1 MPRRP
6 GLRRT
11 MSIDPLDLCLN
22 IGRAHAS
29 LNLKLQE
36 HLGAFHG
43 LDYEDFTL
51 LHRLLGAE
59 GGRMPAAELARSLGL
74 PVSALI
80 RKMVLLE
87 KTGLAER
94 TAGANG
100 SGRHAAIRPG
110 GRKLM
115 QAAVTTA
122 DAICADAVKSLS
134 PQSLPQI
141 NAALLALCRDDTR
154 YDRRNPTC
162 HPTRHPAT

>member
-1 MPRRP
+1 
-6 GLRRT
+6 
-11 MSIDPLDLCLN
+11 MSIDPLNLCLT
-22 IGRAHAS
+22 IGRVHAS

-36 HLGAFHG
+36 ELGAFHG
-43 LDYEDFTL
+43 LNYEDFTL
-51 LHRLLGAE
+51 LHRLLSAE
-59 GGRMPAAELARSLGL
+59 GGSMPAAELARSLGL

-87 KTGLAER
+87 KSGLAER

-100 SGRHAAIRPG
+100 DGRHAAIRPG

-122 DAICADAVKSLS
+122 EAICANAVKSLA

-141 NAALLALCRDDTR
+141 NVALLALCHDDTP
-154 YDRRNPTC
+154 YD
-162 HPTRHPAT
+162 

>member
-1 MPRRP
+1 
-6 GLRRT
+6 

-51 LHRLLGAE
+51 LHRLLSAE
-59 GGRMPAAELARSLGL
+59 TGRMPATELARSLRL

-87 KTGLAER
+87 KSGLAER
-94 TAGANG
+94 TAGADG
-100 SGRHAAIRPG
+100 GGRHAAIRPG

-122 DAICADAVKSLS
+122 EAICADAVKSLA

-141 NAALLALCRDDTR
+141 NLALLALCHDDTP

>member
-1 MPRRP
+1 
-6 GLRRT
+6 

-36 HLGAFHG
+36 ELGAFHG

-51 LHRLLGAE
+51 LHRLLCAE
-59 GGRMPAAELARSLGL
+59 GGCMSAADLARSLGL
-74 PVSALI
+74 SISTLI

-87 KTGLAER
+87 KSGLAER

-100 SGRHAAIRPG
+100 GGLHATIRPG

-122 DAICADAVKSLS
+122 EAICADAVKSLA
-134 PQSLPQI
+134 PESLSQI
-141 NAALLALCRDDTR
+141 NVALLALCHDDTP
-154 YDRRNPTC
+154 Y
-162 HPTRHPAT
+162 A

>member
-1 MPRRP
+1 
-6 GLRRT
+6 

-43 LDYEDFTL
+43 LNYEDFTL
-51 LHRLLGAE
+51 LHRLLSAE

-87 KTGLAER
+87 KSGLAER

-100 SGRHAAIRPG
+100 DGRHAALRPG

-122 DAICADAVKSLS
+122 EAICADAVKSLAPEGLS
-134 PQSLPQI
+134 QI
-141 NAALLALCRDDTR
+141 NVALLALCHDDTP
-154 YDRRNPTC
+154 YDRRNRTC
-162 HPTRHPAT
+162 HPTRHPAS

>member
-1 MPRRP
+1 
-6 GLRRT
+6 

-22 IGRAHAS
+22 IGRAQAS

-36 HLGAFHG
+36 QLGAFHG
-43 LDYEDFTL
+43 LDCEDFTL

-59 GGRMPAAELARSLGL
+59 GGCMPAADLARSLGL
-74 PVSALI
+74 PMSALI

-87 KTGLAER
+87 KSGLAER

-100 SGRHAAIRPG
+100 NGRHAAIRPG

-122 DAICADAVKSLS
+122 EALCAEAVKSLA
-134 PQSLPQI
+134 PESLPQL
-141 NAALLALCRDDTR
+141 NAALLALCHGAPH
-154 YDRRNPTC
+154 DRAVQQVDYAPFR
-162 HPTRHPAT
+162 PA

>member
-1 MPRRP
+1 
-6 GLRRT
+6 
-11 MSIDPLDLCLN
+11 MSIDPLALCLN
-22 IGRAHAS
+22 VGRAHAC

-36 HLGAFHG
+36 ELGAFHG
-43 LDYEDFTL
+43 LNYEDFTL

-59 GGRMPAAELARSLGL
+59 GGRMPAADLARSLGL

-87 KTGLAER
+87 KSGLAER

-100 SGRHAAIRPG
+100 DGRHAAIRPG

-122 DAICADAVKSLS
+122 EAICADTVKSLA
-134 PQSLPQI
+134 PESLSQI
-141 NAALLALCRDDTR
+141 NAALLALCHDGTP
-154 YDRRNPTC
+154 YDRAVQRVDY
-162 HPTRHPAT
+162 

>member
-1 MPRRP
+1 
-6 GLRRT
+6 

-43 LDYEDFTL
+43 LNYEDFTL
-51 LHRLLGAE
+51 LHRLLSAE

-87 KTGLAER
+87 KSRLAER

-100 SGRHAAIRPG
+100 DGRHAALRPG

-122 DAICADAVKSLS
+122 EAICADAVKSLAPEGLS
-134 PQSLPQI
+134 QI
-141 NAALLALCRDDTR
+141 NVALLALCHDDTP
-154 YDRRNPTC
+154 YDRRNRTC
-162 HPTRHPAT
+162 HPTRHPAS